1 MNKDGKREI
10 ILVGTNFVPLHGGI
24 AQYTL
29 QLAKFLNRDNRL
41 KFVLTHHHQKIQYLF
56 QIINIKNKYFRN
68 RELGKR
74 MGDNIPFV
82 RKFNSLVYT
91 IYIHCFYIIHFF
103 AYFIINNNYEWV
115 FTSLY
120 GFNNRIL
127 IELLLLRNQSFSIVF
142 HGLDIIEFS
151 INRKNFMF
159 RIINSRSN
167 LYTNSSATK
176 NLLNSYYPNSRSKK
190 INTFYPLIDTDN
202 ISSLTSIN
210 LEEIEK
216 SLGITLDKKF
226 KLRVDI

>member
-1 MNKDGKREI
+1 MGREKSFWLVQ
-10 ILVGTNFVPLHGGI
+10 ILFHCMGGI

-41 KFVLTHHHQKIQYLF
+41 KVCTYSPSPKNQYLF

-82 RKFNSLVYT
+82 RKFNSLVYS

-127 IELLLLRNQSFSIVF
+127 IELLLL
-142 HGLDIIEFS
+142 
-151 INRKNFMF
+151 
-159 RIINSRSN
+159 
-167 LYTNSSATK
+167 
-176 NLLNSYYPNSRSKK
+176 SKSV
-190 INTFYPLIDTDN
+190 IFYC
-202 ISSLTSIN
+202 ISWS
-210 LEEIEK
+210 
-216 SLGITLDKKF
+216 
-226 KLRVDI
+226 